1 MHACHAKNM
10 NEALKQNSF
19 IFFGIMLNCKLLLLL
34 WPKITDQVQ
43 NQPRQWATC
52 KDIHFGQF
60 GEHSASL
67 QYEVELPKLPLWP
80 WWHGGGNL
88 ATWIWHNSTWQNSPP
103 IFHSLGHGPR
113 CPILHCYVIK
123 SSTQTSL
130 LFIQFCDADT
140 LASILDNILP
150 SLATHS

>member
-19 IFFGIMLNCKLLLLL
+19 IFFGIMLNCKLLLLLLL

-67 QYEVELPKLPLWP
+67 QYEVELPKLAL
-80 WWHGGGNL
+80 
-88 ATWIWHNSTWQNSPP
+88 
-103 IFHSLGHGPR
+103 
-113 CPILHCYVIK
+113 
-123 SSTQTSL
+123 
-130 LFIQFCDADT
+130 
-140 LASILDNILP
+140 
-150 SLATHS
+150 